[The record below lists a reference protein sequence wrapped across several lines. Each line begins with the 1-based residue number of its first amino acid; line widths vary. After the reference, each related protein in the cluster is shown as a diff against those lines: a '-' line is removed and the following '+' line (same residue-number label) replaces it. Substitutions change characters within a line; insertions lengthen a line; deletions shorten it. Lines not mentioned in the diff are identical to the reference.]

1 MGSFPKARPFERP
14 PAKLKITVAA
24 NIFAGRLERFRRFG
38 LLDWKRMNRLANEI
52 LERIGATEIKVE
64 MPINALN
71 SEDRKIVELAHDTG
85 VKIADPVVAV
95 NQNIT

>member
-1 MGSFPKARPFERP
+1 
-14 PAKLKITVAA
+14 
-24 NIFAGRLERFRRFG
+24 
-38 LLDWKRMNRLANEI
+38 MNRLANEI
-52 LERIGATEIKVE
+52 LEKIGATEIKVE

-71 SEDRKIVELAHDTG
+71 FEDRKIVELAHDTG